1 MLKLAD
7 KNDLGGIIS
16 FCQGDLT
23 GTRIGCYCQCYGF
36 ERDFFSLWINETD
49 GEIKGLIA
57 KFYDS
62 ITVKV
67 AADCEADEIT
77 QFLGMLPYNEIM
89 CSESTAEL
97 LGLADCTLKKS
108 YLFRGKAGE
117 YPSENL
123 GEGYYK
129 QLYRLVS
136 DNIPASFKKSD
147 EAYLSWLSDFTFRKR
162 RNLARSRGVTKN
174 GELLSSVITSSET
187 KDSAILS
194 AVATSDSSRGT
205 GIGKSTVLSAVYELQ
220 KEEKAVYVIA
230 LNKSAEGFY
239 EHIGFKFNEMI
250 CFKEG
255 KE

>member
-7 KNDLGGIIS
+7 KNDLGGILS
-16 FCQGDLT
+16 FCEGDLV
-23 GTRIGCYCQCYGF
+23 GTRIGCYCLCYGL

-62 ITVKV
+62 ITVK
-67 AADCEADEIT
+67 AASDCEADEIA
-77 QFLGMLPYNEIM
+77 QFLGMLACDEIM
-89 CSESTAEL
+89 CSKSTAEL
-97 LGLADCTLKKS
+97 LGLADCALKKS

-123 GEGYYK
+123 GEEHYK

-136 DNIPASFKKSD
+136 DNIPDSFKKSD

-174 GELLSSVITSSET
+174 GELLSSVITGSET

-194 AVATSDSSRGT
+194 AVATSESARGA
-205 GIGKSTVLSAVYELQ
+205 GIGKATVLSAVCELQ
-220 KEEKAVYVIA
+220 KEEKEVYVIA

-239 EHIGFKFNEMI
+239 EHIGFKFHEMI
-250 CFKEG
+250 CFKERE
-255 KE
+255 K